1 MEDYK
6 LIFEAY
12 KKINEAQFSMWGNY
26 SDSTEQPKKQL
37 ANFKRPKRD
46 NKNSTSLTTASMPG
60 GTRQIN
66 IAAMGTGGG
75 IAENEE
81 VEVKGYG
88 KMTRKQL
95 NLLYNKVKKQVLEL
109 KSKNNTAQLVPKLEL
124 LKTLANHL

>member
-12 KKINEAQFSMWGNY
+12 QKVNEAQFSMWGNY
-26 SDSTEQPKKQL
+26 NDSSEQPKKQL
-37 ANFKRPKRD
+37 AKFKHPKRD
-46 NKNSTSLTTASMPG
+46 NKNSTSFTTAPLPG
-60 GTRQIN
+60 GTRSIN

-88 KMTRKQL
+88 KMTKKQIREL
-95 NLLYNKVKKQVLEL
+95 HSKVKKQAEEL
-109 KSKNNTAQLVPKLEL
+109 KRKNNTSQLKPKLEL

>member
-6 LIFEAY
+6 LIFEQY
-12 KKINEAQFSMWGNY
+12 QKVSEAQFSMWGNY
-26 SDSTEQPKKQL
+26 NDSSEQPKKQL

-46 NKNSTSLTTASMPG
+46 NKNSTSLTTASLPG
-60 GTRQIN
+60 GTRTIN

-88 KMTRKQL
+88 KMTKKQIREL
-95 NLLYNKVKKQVLEL
+95 HSKVKHQVLEL
-109 KSKNNTAQLVPKLEL
+109 KKKNNTSQLKPKLDL
-124 LKTLANHL
+124 LNTLAKHL